1 MTSNEKTQNYKVVDL
16 VECYNFHIEVI
27 FIRVRM
33 KRYNFSKVR
42 PCQSGRGG
50 MTKIYC
56 HAGKSG
62 VTNLTCGI
70 CASRP
75 LLSAPERANVAR
87 LTTPIHMA

>member
-16 VECYNFHIEVI
+16 VECYNFHIKVF

-33 KRYNFSKVR
+33 KRYIFSKVR

-50 MTKIYC
+50 VTKLYC

-62 VTNLTCGI
+62 VTNLTHEI

-75 LLSAPERANVAR
+75 LLNAPECANVAH
-87 LTTPIHMA
+87 LATPMHVA